1 MRNNV
6 IKIAFMLLVLAL
18 PTASFA
24 RASGSEIPI
33 TNSISTVG
41 MFDSD
46 VSTSGALDRAATEP
60 LSGGSRDHSNTSL
73 YPSDPRIGQNPRDIG
88 GSISKVDRS
97 DSNSVINR
105 GRW

>member
-24 RASGSEIPI
+24 RSSI

-41 MFDSD
+41 MFDPD

-60 LSGGSRDHSNTSL
+60 LSGGSRDRSNTDL
-73 YPSDPRIGQNPRDIG
+73 YPSDPRIGQNPRG
-88 GSISKVDRS
+88 AMGSIDKVDRS
-97 DSNSVINR
+97 DRNSVINR
-105 GRW
+105 NRW